1 MHKKSVPLIR
11 QMGTTDCGI
20 AALTMIFQY
29 YKYKIDISEL
39 TFNLPIR
46 LYEYSDILAYNP
58 RIPCVYRCF
67 YVFKNLC
74 RWCTSE

>member
-39 TFNLPIR
+39 KLQQV
-46 LYEYSDILAYNP
+46 LEEMVCL
-58 RIPCVYRCF
+58 
-67 YVFKNLC
+67 
-74 RWCTSE
+74 

>member
-39 TFNLPIR
+39 KATT
-46 LYEYSDILAYNP
+46 S
-58 RIPCVYRCF
+58 
-67 YVFKNLC
+67 VFSKNE
-74 RWCTSE
+74 RNYGRT